1 MLGDEERKPRSLYLL
16 STASTRLWAYPSSYP
31 GPCAS
36 DAREEFHLPKDE
48 MSTQRDDEGRCPR
61 AHDHQ
66 LLWAAPREVL
76 PMGLWAPPSIP
87 VIPPPYILSP
97 SCVREEKTE
106 IQKGVGKMENNL
118 SIPLNG
124 SEEMLHESAGYK
136 VLHILPLVVLG
147 ITFVLGIL
155 GNGLVI
161 WVAGFRMART
171 VTTICYLNLA
181 LADFS
186 FTATLPFLIV
196 SMAMRELWPFGWF
209 LCKAVHIVV
218 DINLFG
224 SVFLIAFI
232 ALDRCIC
239 VLHPVWAQNHRTVS
253 LATKMIIGPWILA
266 LILTLPVFIFLTTV
280 NDGTGNIYCTFNFAS
295 WGNSIE
301 ERLKV
306 AITMLTA
313 RGIIRF
319 IIGFSMPMSIVAIC
333 YGLIAAKIHKKG
345 MIKSSRPL
353 RVLTAVVASFF
364 LCWFPFQLIAL
375 LGTVWLKEMLFKGKY
390 KILDVLVN
398 PTSSLAFFNSCLNP
412 MLYVFM
418 GQDFR
423 ERLIHSLPAS
433 LERALSEDVTQT
445 TDTTAKSALPS
456 AEAEL
461 QAM

>member
-1 MLGDEERKPRSLYLL
+1 MEN
-16 STASTRLWAYPSSYP
+16 
-31 GPCAS
+31 
-36 DAREEFHLPKDE
+36 ARV
-48 MSTQRDDEGRCPR
+48 C
-61 AHDHQ
+61 
-66 LLWAAPREVL
+66 
-76 PMGLWAPPSIP
+76 
-87 VIPPPYILSP
+87 
-97 SCVREEKTE
+97 
-106 IQKGVGKMENNL
+106 KMETNH
-118 SIPLNG
+118 SIAPNEY
-124 SEEMLHESAGYK
+124 EEILHESAGYT
-136 VLHILPLVVLG
+136 VLWILSLVVLG
-147 ITFVLGIL
+147 ITFVFGIL

-161 WVAGFRMART
+161 WVAGFRMARS

-196 SMAMRELWPFGWF
+196 SMAMKERWPFGWF
-209 LCKAVHIVV
+209 LCKVIHIVV

-253 LATKMIIGPWILA
+253 LATKLIIGPWIFA
-266 LILTLPVFIFLTTV
+266 LVLTLPVFIFLTTV
-280 NDGTGNIYCTFNFAS
+280 NDGTGNIYCTFTFAH
-295 WGNSIE
+295 WGNSTE
-301 ERLKV
+301 QRLKV
-306 AITMLTA
+306 AITMLTI

-333 YGLIAAKIHKKG
+333 YGLIAAKIRKKG

-364 LCWFPFQLIAL
+364 LCWFPFQMVAL
-375 LGTVWLKEMLFKGKY
+375 LSTVWLKQILFEGKY
-390 KILDVLVN
+390 KILDVLTN

-412 MLYVFM
+412 ILYVFM

-433 LERALSEDVTQT
+433 LERALTEDLSQT
-445 TDTTAKSALPS
+445 SDTTNRSTLPHE
-456 AEAEL
+456 EAEL

>member
-1 MLGDEERKPRSLYLL
+1 
-16 STASTRLWAYPSSYP
+16 
-31 GPCAS
+31 
-36 DAREEFHLPKDE
+36 
-48 MSTQRDDEGRCPR
+48 
-61 AHDHQ
+61 
-66 LLWAAPREVL
+66 
-76 PMGLWAPPSIP
+76 
-87 VIPPPYILSP
+87 
-97 SCVREEKTE
+97 
-106 IQKGVGKMENNL
+106 MENNL

-375 LGTVWLKEMLFKGKY
+375 LGTVWLKEMLFEGKY

>member
-1 MLGDEERKPRSLYLL
+1 MHLFQLAVPQLQPFLIN
-16 STASTRLWAYPSSYP
+16 WSSSV
-31 GPCAS
+31 C
-36 DAREEFHLPKDE
+36 
-48 MSTQRDDEGRCPR
+48 
-61 AHDHQ
+61 
-66 LLWAAPREVL
+66 
-76 PMGLWAPPSIP
+76 
-87 VIPPPYILSP
+87 
-97 SCVREEKTE
+97 
-106 IQKGVGKMENNL
+106 KMETNL
-118 SIPLNG
+118 SITPNEY
-124 SEEMLHESAGYK
+124 EEILHESAGYT
-136 VLHILPLVVLG
+136 VLWILSLVVLG

-161 WVAGFRMART
+161 WVAGFRMARS

-196 SMAMRELWPFGWF
+196 SMAMKERWPFGWF
-209 LCKAVHIVV
+209 LCKVIHIVV

-253 LATKMIIGPWILA
+253 LATKLIIGPWIFA
-266 LILTLPVFIFLTTV
+266 LVLTLPVFIFLTTV
-280 NDGTGNIYCTFNFAS
+280 NDGTGNIYCTFNFAH

-301 ERLKV
+301 QRLKV
-306 AITMLTA
+306 AITMLTI

-333 YGLIAAKIHKKG
+333 YGLIAAKIRKKG

-364 LCWFPFQLIAL
+364 LCWFPFQMVAL
-375 LGTVWLKEMLFKGKY
+375 LSTVWLKQILFEGKY
-390 KILDVLVN
+390 KILDVLTN

-412 MLYVFM
+412 ILYVFM

-433 LERALSEDVTQT
+433 LERALTEDLSQT
-445 TDTTAKSALPS
+445 SDTTNKSTLPHE
-456 AEAEL
+456 EAEL

>member
-1 MLGDEERKPRSLYLL
+1 
-16 STASTRLWAYPSSYP
+16 
-31 GPCAS
+31 
-36 DAREEFHLPKDE
+36 
-48 MSTQRDDEGRCPR
+48 
-61 AHDHQ
+61 
-66 LLWAAPREVL
+66 
-76 PMGLWAPPSIP
+76 
-87 VIPPPYILSP
+87 
-97 SCVREEKTE
+97 
-106 IQKGVGKMENNL
+106 MENNL

-196 SMAMRELWPFGWF
+196 SMAMRELWPFG
-209 LCKAVHIVV
+209 C
-218 DINLFG
+218 
-224 SVFLIAFI
+224 VFLIAFI

-253 LATKMIIGPWILA
+253 LASKVIIGPWILA

-375 LGTVWLKEMLFKGKY
+375 LGTVWLKEMLFEGKY

-433 LERALSEDVTQT
+433 LERALTISSKLSNLL
-445 TDTTAKSALPS
+445 A
-456 AEAEL
+456 
-461 QAM
+461 